1 MTETKWL
8 TISQSIAIL
17 GSSLVFPFYIL
28 FIKGLGA
35 NFSEF
40 GISYGLFTISA
51 AFVHKLIG
59 KGSDKFGRKPFL
71 ILNSWG
77 MAFLFLLFP
86 IVKNIWQVYAIQII
100 LGIFGAMQKTS
111 EKAIVAD
118 FIDGSNRGEK
128 IGVYH
133 GWLAVFSG
141 IAVIIGGYIAD
152 LLTLEFIFYIGSIFL
167 FISGLVMLKIKE
179 KPIK

>member
-1 MTETKWL
+1 MKETKWL

-17 GSSLVFPFYIL
+17 GSGLVFPFYIL
-28 FIKGLGA
+28 FIKDIGA

-51 AFVHKLIG
+51 AFFHKIIG

-71 ILNSWG
+71 IFNCWG
-77 MAFLFLLFP
+77 MAILFILFP
-86 IVKNIWQVYAIQII
+86 IVNQIWQVYTIQIV

-118 FIDGSNRGEK
+118 FIDGDKRGEK

-152 LLTLEFIFYIGSIFL
+152 LFTLEFIFYIGSIFL
-167 FISGLVMLKIKE
+167 FISGLLTLKIKE
-179 KPIK
+179 N

>member
-1 MTETKWL
+1 MKEFKWL
-8 TISQSIAIL
+8 TISQSVAIL

-28 FIKGLGA
+28 FIKEIGA
-35 NFSEF
+35 NFTEF

-51 AFVHKLIG
+51 AFVHKIIG
-59 KGSDKFGRKPFL
+59 KGTDRFGSKLFL
-71 ILNSWG
+71 IMNSWG
-77 MAFLFLLFP
+77 MAVLFILFP
-86 IVKNIWQVYAIQII
+86 IVTKIWEVYTIQII

-118 FIDGSNRGEK
+118 FTEGSRRGEK
-128 IGVYH
+128 IGIYH

-152 LLTLEFIFYIGSIFL
+152 LFTLELIFYIGSIFL
-167 FISGLVMLKIKE
+167 FISGLIILKIKE
-179 KPIK
+179 N

>member
-1 MTETKWL
+1 MKETKWL

-17 GSSLVFPFYIL
+17 GAGLVFPFYIL
-28 FIKGLGA
+28 FIKDIGA

-77 MAFLFLLFP
+77 MALLFILFP
-86 IVKNIWQVYAIQII
+86 IVNKIWQVYTIQVV

-111 EKAIVAD
+111 EKALVAD
-118 FIDGSNRGEK
+118 FIDGSKRGEK

-141 IAVIIGGYIAD
+141 IAVIIGGYVAD
-152 LLTLEFIFYIGSIFL
+152 LLTLEFIFYIGSVFL
-167 FISGLVMLKIKE
+167 FISGLLALKIKE
-179 KPIK
+179 N